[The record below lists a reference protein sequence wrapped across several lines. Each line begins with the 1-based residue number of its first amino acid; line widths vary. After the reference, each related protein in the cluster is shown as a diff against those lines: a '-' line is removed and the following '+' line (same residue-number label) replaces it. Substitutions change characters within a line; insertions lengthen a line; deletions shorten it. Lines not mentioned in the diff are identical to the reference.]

1 MQSPENGCQPSVTY
15 RPTHPQGTNKKRA
28 SLNWMKKQGPRSRP
42 PRDIVETFF
51 HPPRWYTMN
60 EMSYDS
66 EFRVLFIARIE
77 TIVTATQKNDLII
90 SAPMVRLSNAP
101 PPTM

>member
-1 MQSPENGCQPSVTY
+1 
-15 RPTHPQGTNKKRA
+15 
-28 SLNWMKKQGPRSRP
+28 
-42 PRDIVETFF
+42 
-51 HPPRWYTMN
+51 MN